1 MQLEAEN
8 ARLKESLAKS
18 SEVIVEKDE
27 KIASLENQLYWLR
40 KKVFGKMS
48 EKHLP
53 IDPAQLSLF
62 STESISEEQKAEADK
77 ASAKTD
83 LAITKAIAVKEKP
96 ARRSLDTTGLP
107 IVETYIYPEG
117 TADKEGKLL
126 PEYVVIGQ
134 EESSRLERVPAKV
147 YVAKTIRVK
156 VIHKSEIKDNLPE
169 DRRIQ
174 IAPLPLA
181 PVDRCMAGA
190 SVLSDLII
198 SKFMYHLPFY
208 RLIKQYKESGI
219 TIPDST
225 IGGWYEAAV
234 EKLHPLYRLLKER
247 VLRGEYLQADE
258 STVPV
263 MDDKKTRK
271 GYMWVVRDVLTGEVV
286 FHYDLGSRE
295 GEVAKELFTSFKGI
309 LQSDGYNA
317 YNQFETVEEITMAGC
332 WAHARRKWVD
342 ALDENKA
349 YASHAINTIAGL
361 YAIEKKADDL
371 GLSTEERKELRR
383 KESYPII
390 CEFEKWMEEI
400 WVTVPP
406 KSRVGEAI
414 KYAFSLLPRLSSFVN
429 DGRILLDNNLI
440 ENVIRP
446 LALGRKNWLFCGND
460 ASAYRAAIVYSLISS
475 CQSAGVD
482 PREWMEDVLCK
493 LPYYNRDG
501 RDLTELLPKDWAA
514 SRQHVTE

>member
-8 ARLKESLAKS
+8 ARLKESLVKS
-18 SEVIVEKDE
+18 SEVIIKKDE
-27 KIASLENQLYWLR
+27 KIASLEDQLYWLR
-40 KKVFGKMS
+40 KKVFGQMS

-53 IDPAQLSLF
+53 VDPAQLSLF
-62 STESISEEQKAEADK
+62 STEAITDEQKAEAEK
-77 ASAKTD
+77 ADAKTD
-83 LAITKAIAVKEKP
+83 LTIVKTIAVKEKP

-107 IVETYIYPEG
+107 TVETYIYPDG
-117 TADKEGKLL
+117 TTDKEGNLL
-126 PEYVVIGQ
+126 PDYVIIGQ
-134 EESSRLERVPAKV
+134 EETSRLERVPAKM
-147 YVAKTIRVK
+147 YVSKTIRVK
-156 VIHKSEIKDNLPE
+156 VIHKSEVKDNLPE
-169 DRRIQ
+169 DRKIQ

-190 SVLSDLII
+190 SVLTDLII

-208 RLIKQYKESGI
+208 RMIKQYKESGI

-234 EKLHPLYRLLKER
+234 EKLHPLYRLLKKR
-247 VLRGEYLQADE
+247 VLRGEYVQVDE

-295 GEVAKELFTSFKGI
+295 GEVAKELFTSFQGI
-309 LQSDGYNA
+309 LQSDGYAA
-317 YNQFETVEEITMAGC
+317 YNQFEKAKGITMAGC

-349 YASHAINTIAGL
+349 HASHAINVIASL
-361 YAIEKKADDL
+361 YAIEKRADEQ
-371 GLSTEERKELRR
+371 GLTPEQRKELRQ

-390 CEFEKWMEEI
+390 CDFEKWMEGV
-400 WVTVPP
+400 WVTVLPQ
-406 KSRVGEAI
+406 SRVGKAI
-414 KYAFSLLPRLSSFVN
+414 TYAFSLLPRLSTFVN
-429 DGRILLDNNLI
+429 DGRILIDNNLI
-440 ENVIRP
+440 ENVVRP

-475 CQSAGVD
+475 CQSVGVD

-493 LPYYNRDG
+493 LPYYNRDK
-501 RDLTELLPKDWAA
+501 RDIAELLPREWVA
-514 SRQHVTE
+514 SRQPVTE